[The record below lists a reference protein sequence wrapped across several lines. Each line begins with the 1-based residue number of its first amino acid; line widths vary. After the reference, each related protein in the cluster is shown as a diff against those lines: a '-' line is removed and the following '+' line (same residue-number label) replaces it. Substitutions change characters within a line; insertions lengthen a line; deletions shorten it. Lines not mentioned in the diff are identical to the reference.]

1 MRTTNTLALAAI
13 LLCLPLR
20 PATAGDDDVITVTLT
35 APAPG
40 EPLLGEVE
48 LAAEVRARQPIREVA
63 FYVDGVLVGAVKA
76 PPYRLRVAVGDENR
90 DRHVRAEARAAD
102 GASAAAERMA
112 PAIEINEEV
121 DLDLQQIFLTVSRRG
136 GRRVLDLK
144 QDQLKLLVDGRRQE
158 IVTFAAGEIPLTA
171 ILLIDGSAS
180 MDDKR
185 LAAALRGAQAFVAG
199 MKPLDQ
205 AQVMVFSDRLLARTP
220 LTDHQADLSPAFATT
235 PEGGSAVLDH
245 LFLALDQ
252 LEARQGRRVVVL
264 LSDGMDVDSV
274 LRPAELE
281 PVVRRS
287 RSIIYWVRLSERASP
302 RFLDRYP
309 PNSWYD
315 RRSAERGF
323 AHLERLV
330 RLSGGRIEA
339 LRGLGGIEPAF
350 REILAELHEQ
360 YALGFYPHP
369 QRNDGRWRTI
379 RVKVGRSGLKVR
391 TREGFVNR

>member
-1 MRTTNTLALAAI
+1 MRTTNTLALAVL

-20 PATAGDDDVITVTLT
+20 PATAADDAITITLT

-40 EPLLGEVE
+40 DPLLETVE

-76 PPYRLRVAVGDENR
+76 PPYRLLIAVGEENR
-90 DRHVRAEARAAD
+90 DRHVRVEAHAAD
-102 GASAAAERMA
+102 GTSAAVERIA
-112 PAIEINEEV
+112 PAIDIHDEV
-121 DLDLQQIFLTVSRRG
+121 DLDLQQIFLTVTGPG
-136 GRRVLDLK
+136 GHRVLDLK
-144 QDQLKLLVDGRRQE
+144 RDDLKLLVDGRRQQ

-205 AQVMVFSDRLLARTP
+205 AQVLVFSDRLLARTP
-220 LTDHQADLSPAFATT
+220 LANHRADLTPILATT
-235 PEGGSAVLDH
+235 PGGGTAVLDH

-252 LEARQGRRVVVL
+252 LEVRQGRRVVVL

-274 LRPAELE
+274 LRSADLE
-281 PVVRRS
+281 PIVRRS
-287 RSIIYWVRLSERASP
+287 RSSIYWVRLTERNTP
-302 RFLDRYP
+302 RFRDRYP

-315 RRSAERGF
+315 KRTAERGF
-323 AHLERLV
+323 THLERLV
-330 RLSGGRIEA
+330 RLSGGRIEN
-339 LRGLGGIEPAF
+339 LRGLGSIESTF

-360 YALGFYPHP
+360 YALGFYPQP
-369 QRNDGRWRTI
+369 KRNDGRWCAV
-379 RVKVGRSGLKVR
+379 RVKVGRRGLNVR
-391 TREGFVNR
+391 TREGFVDR